1 MVAILIAGLVVG
13 VTGYTMKADAGEVIQ
28 QGLNYSMYRY
38 GTSSEDTAVW
48 DEIQDDV
55 RILWWKWR

>member
-55 RILWWKWR
+55 RIL